1 MVIWS
6 VSILTVFIVS
16 LLVLFQLR
24 KHAKRGI
31 YIVKPKDK
39 ESILPMNILKSN
51 EKHKFSLEQ
60 EE

>member
-6 VSILTVFIVS
+6 VSILTVLIVS
-16 LLVLFQLR
+16 VLVLFQLR
-24 KHAKRGI
+24 KYSKRGI